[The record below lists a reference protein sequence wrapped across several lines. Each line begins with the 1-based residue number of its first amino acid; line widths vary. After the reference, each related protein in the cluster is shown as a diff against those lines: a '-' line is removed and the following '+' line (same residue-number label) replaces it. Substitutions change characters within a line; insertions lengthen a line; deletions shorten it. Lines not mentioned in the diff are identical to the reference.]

1 VSFQYYCYGQGGEY
15 SLGPIEQ
22 ALRDAGKNVVCAKNL
37 TSEELKTEI
46 HQSDF
51 PNKVLLTSAH
61 PGINT
66 LTGRENLSIAE
77 LRRIYNWK
85 AVAFFPHDLS
95 EPFRWEERV
104 YLNDYDFFVSEF
116 SHPFWISAYIPVVHV
131 EGLSRKKES
140 INLRQ
145 DFLFLPDDFYS
156 FGLLE
161 PSMFVQRFPFVLQKN
176 VVTKF
181 VNVPEAHVFTDLLK
195 KEFSMKILSPLISGF
210 EIITPN
216 NGTLVTQGPSSVLT
230 EAHVSN
236 MEAIY
241 VYDSVLSDWMK
252 QDLVNRFPAIVDFYS
267 VQDGELFRRTRVD
280 GLAETKYKA
289 LNISDLLAACEG

>member
-1 VSFQYYCYGQGGEY
+1 
-15 SLGPIEQ
+15 
-22 ALRDAGKNVVCAKNL
+22 
-37 TSEELKTEI
+37 
-46 HQSDF
+46 
-51 PNKVLLTSAH
+51 
-61 PGINT
+61 
-66 LTGRENLSIAE
+66 
-77 LRRIYNWK
+77 
-85 AVAFFPHDLS
+85 
-95 EPFRWEERV
+95 
-104 YLNDYDFFVSEF
+104 
-116 SHPFWISAYIPVVHV
+116 
-131 EGLSRKKES
+131 
-140 INLRQ
+140 
-145 DFLFLPDDFYS
+145 
-156 FGLLE
+156 
-161 PSMFVQRFPFVLQKN
+161 
-176 VVTKF
+176 
-181 VNVPEAHVFTDLLK
+181 
-195 KEFSMKILSPLISGF
+195 LISGF

>member
-1 VSFQYYCYGQGGEY
+1 
-15 SLGPIEQ
+15 
-22 ALRDAGKNVVCAKNL
+22 
-37 TSEELKTEI
+37 
-46 HQSDF
+46 
-51 PNKVLLTSAH
+51 
-61 PGINT
+61 
-66 LTGRENLSIAE
+66 
-77 LRRIYNWK
+77 
-85 AVAFFPHDLS
+85 
-95 EPFRWEERV
+95 
-104 YLNDYDFFVSEF
+104 VSEF